1 MVTRDTMIKELIILR
16 PADLPYRLMSL
27 EGFFYNDHH
36 VINFYHAAG
45 MHLVYKQVRICY
57 VIGYNEYYQ
66 LLQLQNVQEPHLSK
80 YNWLLLKGIYG
91 TAPGMAVKLDTGQET
106 AGILKQQGNLT
117 NGCVYVHWMPDAGD
131 EIALADEKTPACF
144 HYFRCDSITENAAL
158 YHTINVTYLNAYNNI
173 YTIINGWF
181 NEENQLM
188 PFPV

>member
-1 MVTRDTMIKELIILR
+1 MIKELVILR
-16 PADLPYRLMSL
+16 PVDFPYRLMSL
-27 EGFFYNDHH
+27 EEFFYNDHH

-57 VIGYNEYYQ
+57 VIGDNEYYQ

-80 YNWLLLKGIYG
+80 YNWLLLKGVYG
-91 TAPGMAVKLDTGQET
+91 TAPGMAVKLNIEHEA
-106 AGILKQQGNLT
+106 AGILKQENHLI
-117 NGCVYVHWMPDAGD
+117 NSFIYVHWMHEPGD
-131 EIALADEKTPACF
+131 EIILSDEKNPDRY
-144 HYFRCDSITENAAL
+144 HYFRCDSITEDAADP

-173 YTIINGWF
+173 YTIINEWC